1 MTDTPIATNQY
12 VTVRTTDP
20 GTRDEEFYVNIIT
33 YRGKTHTYGRHG
45 YAHKRSARRAA
56 TALAKKLDLSYRQDL
71 EYGGDDN
78 PQSLTSHS

>member
-1 MTDTPIATNQY
+1 MSEETGTITNRY
-12 VTVRTTDP
+12 VTVRTVNYGAEFFVNTIRFDGEIDKL
-20 GTRDEEFYVNIIT
+20 GTHRYF
-33 YRGKTHTYGRHG
+33 
-45 YAHKRSARRAA
+45 HKRSARRAA